1 MAGDILRILIYTGKG
16 GVGKTSVAVA
26 TALRAA
32 RMGYKTMLMS
42 TDAAHSVSDSLEVPL
57 SGKVTKVEEN
67 LDAMEVD
74 MLYELETRWKEV
86 QRYVTNFMMS
96 QGMDGITSKE
106 MAVLPGME
114 LMSALFYV
122 EDFYKRGAYD
132 LVVMDTAPTGETLRL
147 LSFPEVSEWY
157 SERLYKMLKN
167 MLKLA
172 RMTVGKMVDTPLP
185 SEELLRDLED
195 MAARMRRVQGILTD
209 PEVTSIRLVVN
220 PEKMVINETK
230 RAFTYFCLYGLT
242 VDGLIVNRLYP
253 EESDSYFKDKLE
265 EQRKYM
271 QVIKESFS
279 PLQVMTSYQQPVEL
293 VGMKSLEKLGDMVFG
308 DIDPTVP
315 LSLDK
320 PLEIFSDGE
329 FDVMSIKLPF
339 TMKEQVNLF
348 KTADS
353 LLVEVGHYR
362 RSVTLPFTL
371 ASKEPVKAEFKDDRL
386 LVKFREEYKDDRT
399 RAS

>member
-1 MAGDILRILIYTGKG
+1 MAGDVLRILIYTGKG
-16 GVGKTSVAVA
+16 GVGKTSVAAA

-32 RMGYKTMLMS
+32 RMGYRTMLMS

-57 SGKVTKVEEN
+57 SGKTTKVEEN
-67 LDAMEVD
+67 LDALEVD
-74 MLYELETRWKEV
+74 MLYELETRWREV

-122 EDFYKRGAYD
+122 EDFYKRNAYD

-157 SERLYKMLKN
+157 SERLYKMMKN

-172 RMTVGKMVDTPLP
+172 RMTVGKVVDTPLP
-185 SEELLRDLED
+185 SDELLRDLED
-195 MAARMRRVQGILTD
+195 LAARMRRVQGILTD
-209 PEVTSIRLVVN
+209 PKVTSIRLVVN

-242 VDGLIVNRLYP
+242 VDGLVVNRLYP
-253 EESDSYFKDKLE
+253 EESDACFKDKLE

-279 PLQVMTSYQQPVEL
+279 PLRIMTCFQQPVEL
-293 VGMKSLEKLGDMVFG
+293 VGVKSLEKMGDMVFG
-308 DIDPTVP
+308 DLDPTMP

-320 PLEIFSDGE
+320 PLEIFTDGE
-329 FDVMSIKLPF
+329 FDVVSIKLPF

-362 RSVTLPFTL
+362 RSVILPVTL

-386 LVKFREEYKDDRT
+386 LVKFKEGAKG
-399 RAS
+399 

>member
-57 SGKVTKVEEN
+57 SGKATKVEEN

-122 EDFYKRGAYD
+122 EDFYKRDAYD

-157 SERLYKMLKN
+157 SERLYKMMKN

-172 RMTVGKMVDTPLP
+172 RMTVGRMVDTPLP
-185 SEELLRDLED
+185 SEELLRYLED
-195 MAARMRRVQGILTD
+195 LAARMRRVQGILTD

-253 EESDSYFKDKLE
+253 EESDVYFKDKLE

-293 VGMKSLEKLGDMVFG
+293 VGIRSLEKLGDMVFG

-320 PLEIFSDGE
+320 PLEIFTDGE
-329 FDVMSIKLPF
+329 FDVISIKLPF

-386 LVKFREEYKDDRT
+386 LVKFREEHKDDRT

>member
-57 SGKVTKVEEN
+57 SGKATKVEEN

-122 EDFYKRGAYD
+122 EDFYKRDAYD

-157 SERLYKMLKN
+157 SERLYKMMKN

-185 SEELLRDLED
+185 SEELLQDLED
-195 MAARMRRVQGILTD
+195 LAARMRRVQEILTD

-253 EESDSYFKDKLE
+253 EESDAYFKDKLE

-271 QVIKESFS
+271 QVIKEAFS
-279 PLQVMTSYQQPVEL
+279 PLRVMTSYQQPVEL

-329 FDVMSIKLPF
+329 FDVISIKLPF

-386 LVKFREEYKDDRT
+386 LVKFREEHKDDRT
-399 RAS
+399 

>member
-1 MAGDILRILIYTGKG
+1 MIYTGKG
-16 GVGKTSVAVA
+16 GVGKTSVAAA

-32 RMGYKTMLMS
+32 RMGYRTMLMS

-57 SGKVTKVEEN
+57 SGQITHVEDN
-67 LDAMEVD
+67 LDAIEVD

-86 QRYVTNFMMS
+86 QKFVSDFMMS

-106 MAVLPGME
+106 MAVMPGME

-122 EDFYKRGAYD
+122 EDFYKRNAYD
-132 LVVMDTAPTGETLRL
+132 LIVMDTAPTGETLRL

-157 SERLYKMLKN
+157 SEKLYKMLRN
-167 MLKLA
+167 LLKFA
-172 RMTVGKMVDTPLP
+172 RMTVGKVVNTPLP

-195 MAARMRRVQGILTD
+195 LVARMRRVQKILTD
-209 PEVTSIRLVVN
+209 PSITSIRLVVN

-242 VDGLIVNRLYP
+242 VDGLVVNRLYP
-253 EESDSYFKDKLE
+253 EGDNGYFKDKLE

-271 QVIKESFS
+271 QVINESFS
-279 PLQVMTSYQQPVEL
+279 PLRILTAYQQPVEL
-293 VGMKSLEKLGDMVFG
+293 VGIKSLERLGDMVFG
-308 DIDPTVP
+308 DIDPTTTF
-315 LSLDK
+315 SLDK
-320 PLEIFSDGE
+320 PMDIFTQDG
-329 FDVMSIKLPF
+329 FDVVSIKLPF
-339 TMKEQVNLF
+339 TMKEDVKLF

-362 RSVTLPFTL
+362 RSVTLPVTFTK
-371 ASKEPVKAEFKDDRL
+371 KEPVKAEFKEGRL
-386 LVKFREEYKDDRT
+386 LVKMKEVEGDER

>member
-57 SGKVTKVEEN
+57 SGKATKVEEN

-122 EDFYKRGAYD
+122 EDFYKRDAYD

-157 SERLYKMLKN
+157 SERLYKMMKN

-172 RMTVGKMVDTPLP
+172 RMTVGRMVDTPLP

-195 MAARMRRVQGILTD
+195 LAARMRRVQGILTD

-253 EESDSYFKDKLE
+253 EESDVYFKDKLE

-293 VGMKSLEKLGDMVFG
+293 VGIRSLEKLGDMVFG

-320 PLEIFSDGE
+320 PLEIFADGE
-329 FDVMSIKLPF
+329 FDVISIKLPF

-386 LVKFREEYKDDRT
+386 LVKFREEHKDDRT